1 MCVISSVNYKMY
13 HHYSV
18 TSDLFLIFWMSSL
31 TVYYIDWHWD
41 VTQWNDFFY
50 FTKWIS
56 LFLSFSEILFFLS
69 FSEILV
75 FLSLSEILVF
85 LSLSKIFVFLPLSE
99 ISVFLPL
106 SKICVFLSFVN
117 LSISQTCNKHK
128 TYIFSICEWNTINNL
143 IYSNKKLQ
151 FKFLV
156 QCFWK
161 KFKQN

>member
-1 MCVISSVNYKMY
+1 MPMREWLLSYTNSTIFQIYHGENKLILQWNDDEVLKMCVISSVNYKMY

-85 LSLSKIFVFLPLSE
+85 LSLSKILVFLPLSE

-117 LSISQTCNKHK
+117 LSI
-128 TYIFSICEWNTINNL
+128 
-143 IYSNKKLQ
+143 
-151 FKFLV
+151 
-156 QCFWK
+156 
-161 KFKQN
+161 